1 MNYLLDSN
9 IIIYASKAE
18 NEYVREFIKLNSPF
32 VSFVSV
38 IEVMGFNFPSIEEK
52 EFLED
57 FFQNAIIHLVTN
69 ETIKKAVLLKQNKKI
84 ALGDLIIAATAIEN
98 NLTLVT
104 HNTKDFNWIENL
116 SILDPIKE
124 K

>member
-1 MNYLLDSN
+1 MGYLLDSN
-9 IIIYASKAE
+9 IIIYASKVE

-38 IEVMGFNFPSIEEK
+38 IEVMGFNFPKIEEK

-57 FFQNAIIHLVTN
+57 FFQSAIIHLITN

-84 ALGDLIIAATAIEN
+84 ALGDSIIAATAIE
-98 NLTLVT
+98 
-104 HNTKDFNWIENL
+104 KGSL
-116 SILDPIKE
+116 SRVGEVVAEQRIVAEI
-124 K
+124 